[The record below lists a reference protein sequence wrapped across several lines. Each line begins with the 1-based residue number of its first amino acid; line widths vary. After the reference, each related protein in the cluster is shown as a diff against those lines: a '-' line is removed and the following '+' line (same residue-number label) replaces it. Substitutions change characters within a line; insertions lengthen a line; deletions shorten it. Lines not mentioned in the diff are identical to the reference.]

1 MSDSAGAAPAASD
14 PAAAPATTPAPPRR
28 RRRGLVAVIVLVVVV
43 VLLVIAAVVAES
55 VARQQ
60 TTARVA
66 DEVRT
71 ALALPADQEL
81 DVRIAG
87 ASVLLQLLGG
97 RLDEV
102 AVGAEA
108 IELPPFSG
116 DLELVLT
123 GVPLESGR
131 AVDGIDATVTVP
143 EETVRAAGETFLDLP
158 FRGLELVDGLIRL
171 DTALPIF
178 GSELPLTVALEPS
191 VDAGALVLTPT
202 DVALAE
208 GEDVPLGDLLGLLG
222 LDAEGGALAAP
233 SICVDER
240 LPEGISLRSA
250 VVTGGTIVLELGGE
264 DVALST
270 PDGPRTGSCG

>member
-1 MSDSAGAAPAASD
+1 MTVSDSAGTTPTTPTTEPAPA
-14 PAAAPATTPAPPRR
+14 PAPRR
-28 RRRGLVAVIVLVVVV
+28 RRRGLITVIVLVVVL
-43 VLLVIAAVVAES
+43 VLLAIAAVLAES

-60 TTARVA
+60 ATARVA
-66 DEVRT
+66 EEVRT
-71 ALALPADQEL
+71 ALELPADQEV

-102 AVGAEA
+102 EAVADR
-108 IELPPFSG
+108 IEVPPFSG
-116 DLELVLT
+116 DLELTLT
-123 GVPLESGR
+123 GVPLESGQT
-131 AVDGIDATVTVP
+131 VDGIAATVTVP
-143 EETVRAAGETFLDLP
+143 EETVRAAGESFLDLP

-178 GSELPLTVALEPS
+178 GSELPITVALAPS
-191 VDAGALVLTPT
+191 VESGALVLTPT

-208 GEDVPLGDLLGLLG
+208 GADVPLGDLLGLLG
-222 LDAEGGALAAP
+222 LDAEGGALASP

-250 VVTGGTIVLELGGE
+250 IVTGATIVLELGGE
-264 DVALST
+264 DVALGG
-270 PDGPRTGSCG
+270 PDGARTGSCG